1 MPVRSKDK
9 KVVVLGAGFAGLSAA
24 TSLAR
29 DGFCVTLIEKN
40 EQTGGR
46 ARVFRQNGFV
56 FDMGPSWYWMP
67 DVIEQYFS
75 RFGKSVKDYF
85 NLIRLDPSYQVIFGK
100 DDTIS
105 LPADFNDLK
114 KEFEKLESGAGERLD
129 SFMKEAKFKYD
140 AGMKDFVYKPSIS
153 IKEFADL
160 SLLTSAFRL
169 DMFKSFSV
177 HAGKYFKNPKLLRL
191 LEFPVLFL
199 GAKPA
204 NTPALYSLMNY
215 ADMKLGTWYP
225 IGGMYKLVEAM
236 THLAIETGVE
246 IKLNENVTK
255 IEVNEKNA
263 NFVITDKNYYEAD
276 IVVAGADYNHV
287 EEELLNFKERSY
299 TTKYWESK
307 TMSPSSLI
315 YYVGIKKK
323 LKNILHHNL
332 FFDAD
337 FDSHTD
343 SIYKSKT
350 WPEDPLFYLCCPSVT
365 DKSVAPEG
373 MENLFI
379 LIPVA
384 AGLIDSPEVQQTFFE
399 KVIKRI
405 EEHCGE
411 NISDFIVY
419 KRSYAG
425 SDFKTDYNSYKGNA
439 YGLANTLNQTAFLR
453 PSIKS
458 KKVKNLFY
466 TGQLTV
472 PGPGVPPS
480 IISGQVVAGYVS
492 KHFKNNNE

>member
-1 MPVRSKDK
+1 MPVRSKNK

-24 TSLAR
+24 ASLAR
-29 DGFCVTLIEKN
+29 EGFSVTLIEKN
-40 EQTGGR
+40 VQTGGR
-46 ARVFRQNGFV
+46 ARVFRQGGFV

-85 NLIRLDPSYQVIFGK
+85 DLVRLDPSYQVIFGK
-100 DDTIS
+100 NDTIN

-114 KEFEKLESGAGERLD
+114 KEFEKLEAGAGEKLD
-129 SFMKEAKFKYD
+129 LFMREAKLKYD
-140 AGMKDFVYKPSIS
+140 AGMKDFVYKPSVS
-153 IKEFADL
+153 IKEFVNIN
-160 SLLTSAFRL
+160 LLTSVFRL
-169 DMFKSFSV
+169 DMFKSFSI
-177 HAGKYFKNPKLLRL
+177 HAAKYFKNPKLLRL

-225 IGGMYKLVEAM
+225 MGGMYKLVEAM
-236 THLAIETGVE
+236 THLAIEIGVE
-246 IKLNENVTK
+246 IKLNESVTK

-287 EEELLNFKERSY
+287 EQNLLNPGERSY
-299 TTKYWESK
+299 SAKYWESK

-315 YYVGIKKK
+315 YYVGVKKK

-337 FDSHTD
+337 FDLHTN

-350 WPEDPLFYLCCPSVT
+350 WPDDPLFYLCCPSVT

-384 AGLIDSPEVQQTFFE
+384 AGLNDSPDIQDAFFD
-399 KVIKRI
+399 KVIQRI
-405 EEHCGE
+405 EAHCGE
-411 NISDFIVY
+411 NIRDSIVY

-425 SDFKTDYNSYKGNA
+425 SDFKSDYNSFKGNA

-458 KKVKNLFY
+458 KKVNNLFY

-492 KHFKNNNE
+492 KQFKNKNT